1 MNDYTSH
8 VIYEN
13 GKAQV
18 QLGSRSFTVARRDA
32 AGGYLCCPIELVVG
46 ALGS

>member
-1 MNDYTSH
+1 MNEYSSH
-8 VIYEN
+8 VKYEN

-18 QLGSRSFTVARRDA
+18 QFGRRSFTVARRDA

>member
-1 MNDYTSH
+1 MQNYSSH
-8 VIYEN
+8 VKYEN

-18 QLGSRSFTVARRDA
+18 QFGNRSFTVTRRDTESD
-32 AGGYLCCPIELVVG
+32 YLYCPIELVVG

>member
-1 MNDYTSH
+1 MNDYSSH
-8 VIYEN
+8 VKYEK

-18 QLGSRSFTVARRDA
+18 QFGNRSFAVARRDS
-32 AGGYLCCPIELVVG
+32 AGAYLCCPIELVVG

>member
-1 MNDYTSH
+1 MQNYSSH
-8 VIYEN
+8 VKYEN

-18 QLGSRSFTVARRDA
+18 QFDNRAFTVSRRDK
-32 AGGYLCCPIELVVG
+32 AGNDLCCPIELVVG

>member
-1 MNDYTSH
+1 MNEYSSH
-8 VIYEN
+8 VKYEN

-18 QLGSRSFTVARRDA
+18 QFGSRSFAVARRDS